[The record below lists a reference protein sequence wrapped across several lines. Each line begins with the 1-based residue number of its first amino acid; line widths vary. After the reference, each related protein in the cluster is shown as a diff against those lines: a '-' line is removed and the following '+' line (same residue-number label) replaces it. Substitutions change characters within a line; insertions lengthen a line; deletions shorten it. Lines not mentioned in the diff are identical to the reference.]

1 MNPILDKLLPRKK
14 ILITC
19 GSGGVGKTTIAA
31 ALAVQAAM
39 EGKKAIVLTIDPAKR
54 LANSLGLDQL
64 ADEPQEIKADMFPQK
79 PPGSLSAMMVDT
91 KRTFDRVVIKYSHSP
106 DASRTILNNRL
117 YQYISNMLAGSQE
130 YMAMEKLYE
139 IAHDYDYDLIVLD
152 TPPTRHALDFIEAPK
167 KMINIISDSILKWFL
182 SPTLFASKAGINILR
197 RGSEKIL
204 SVFDRLAG
212 FKFLHELSEMLL
224 LMSELLGGFQNR
236 AQEVYKLLRQEDVGF
251 LLVTT
256 PQKTALEDAFFFY
269 KKIQDE
275 GLPFAGFIIN
285 RVHPNFLTSKDPYG
299 NIKKKFPKELASI
312 ETPLLQTL
320 DLFQKMNALDQRMI
334 QNLKKETLLSR
345 KGPQKIFYKEIPF
358 FSSDIHDIRGL
369 IDLNQWLANPVQ

>member
-117 YQYISNMLAGSQE
+117 YQYMSNMLAGSQE

-139 IAHDYDYDLIVLD
+139 IAHDYEENEEN
-152 TPPTRHALDFIEAPK
+152 A
-167 KMINIISDSILKWFL
+167 M
-182 SPTLFASKAGINILR
+182 NILNTIIETL
-197 RGSEKIL
+197 GELEKIL
-204 SVFDRLAG
+204 
-212 FKFLHELSEMLL
+212 
-224 LMSELLGGFQNR
+224 
-236 AQEVYKLLRQEDVGF
+236 
-251 LLVTT
+251 VT
-256 PQKTALEDAFFFY
+256 
-269 KKIQDE
+269 IQS
-275 GLPFAGFIIN
+275 L
-285 RVHPNFLTSKDPYG
+285 
-299 NIKKKFPKELASI
+299 I
-312 ETPLLQTL
+312 E
-320 DLFQKMNALDQRMI
+320 
-334 QNLKKETLLSR
+334 KKEEGAL
-345 KGPQKIFYKEIPF
+345 F
-358 FSSDIHDIRGL
+358 
-369 IDLNQWLANPVQ
+369 